1 MTNSNDLTFYRYS
14 PENMEEGVL
23 RKLFVGREA
32 QFDSIFEK
40 IEESARKKTPSFD
53 LIVGPRG
60 IGKSHFLSLL
70 YYDIK
75 SKLDSQLI
83 PVKLAEEEYSIFR
96 ASDLFIRILEVEEE
110 DTSDILSLDKDDDVL
125 YAALEK
131 LKQISKREKK
141 RYIIFV
147 ENLHEMFK
155 QLDKEEVTKLRLI
168 FKKHDIFSV
177 VATAPI
183 IFSGVSDKNEP
194 FFKFFSIQHL
204 NELSLNEIKTLI
216 KKIAETEGNNDF
228 LDEFEKYEEKIHG
241 MEHLTGGSPRLVILF
256 YEMITRGELENVEK
270 AFLKIVDEHTPYYQE
285 IFQLLSGQRRK
296 IFDIVISAG
305 KPVTPKEISKDA
317 RISIQTVT
325 TQLRRLEGDG
335 YVRSRPEGRHTKY
348 EVRERLFRL
357 WREMRQP
364 LGRKRITVL
373 LEFLQ
378 YWYTP
383 DERNELFTAK
393 FALLEAGEKTIL
405 KEVCYFAEAL
415 TTEFKTDALLKLTPK
430 LIQMGE
436 LEDAAH
442 EISKLRETVVQT
454 KDKSLESK
462 ILLHEGQLM
471 QSEKRYEDSL
481 EIFNKLLAINP
492 KDKLVL
498 SNIGSVLLDL
508 GKYEKAIKTFDKVLE
523 INSKDEFALKMIG
536 GALLNLDRYEEALD
550 FFKKNLL
557 INPNDNFSL
566 FSTSYTLNLLGKYE
580 NALVFIEKGLETN
593 PINEGALSLK
603 ESILMNLKRFEEQLE
618 ISDYILKINPKN
630 ESILLRKGIT
640 LEFLERHEEALEV
653 IETFLEINPINVI
666 ALSLKGTS
674 LVNLGLNEEA
684 LEVSNKALE
693 KINNGDFEPF
703 FKAFTLSSKGVALAN
718 LGNYEEALEV
728 FDNTLKFFPIDGHAL
743 RLKASMLLKLKRYDE
758 SLDAAL
764 KVIDSAS
771 NEYDK
776 IYASLIMISS
786 YLSLD
791 RKSEAILEI
800 ENINEVIINQ
810 KPDLIEEFIEISL
823 NLVLS
828 ELKLGNSGN
837 ANKFMKM
844 AYSADSKHELDG
856 IIEYTMIFL
865 KAAADSG
872 LSVVKAAVD
881 EILKLKGDT
890 YSDKIKPITKAIEIV
905 ETKDMKKYY
914 DLQVE
919 EREIVAD
926 IVRKITKSDNLIP
939 EEIKRKERS

>member
-1 MTNSNDLTFYRYS
+1 MMTNSNDLTFYRYS

-96 ASDLFIRILEVEEE
+96 ASDLFLRILEETEE
-110 DTSDILSLDKDDDVL
+110 DVSDILSLDKEDDIL

-141 RYIIFV
+141 RYIIFA
-147 ENLHEMFK
+147 ENLHELFR
-155 QLDKEEVTKLRLI
+155 QLDTEEVQKLRSI
-168 FKKHDIFSV
+168 FQKHDIFSV
-177 VATAPI
+177 VATAPM
-183 IFSGVSDKNEP
+183 IFPGVSDHDEP
-194 FFKFFSIQHL
+194 FYNFFRIQHL

-216 KKIAETEGNNDF
+216 KKIAETEGNKDF

-305 KPVTPKEISKDA
+305 KPVTPKEISKEA

-335 YVRSRPEGRHTKY
+335 YVRSRPDGRHTKY

-383 DERNELFTAK
+383 EERNELFRSK

-405 KEVCYFAEAL
+405 KDVCYFAEAL
-415 TTEFKTDALLKLTPK
+415 TTEFKTEALLKLTPK
-430 LIQMGE
+430 LLELNEQEEAKYEIQKLKEHLAETKDKE
-436 LEDAAH
+436 LEDKITLY
-442 EISKLRETVVQT
+442 EMLYEGNELIT
-454 KDKSLESK
+454 K
-462 ILLHEGQLM
+462 
-471 QSEKRYEDSL
+471 
-481 EIFNKLLAINP
+481 
-492 KDKLVL
+492 
-498 SNIGSVLLDL
+498 
-508 GKYEKAIKTFDKVLE
+508 GKYEKALSVFNSVIELNPKHESALSKKGAALMSLGKYEGALAVFNSVLEMNPNNELIQLGKSALLNSLEKYEEGLESSNLVLEMNPNNELALSNKGCALSNLGKYEEALTTLNSALEINPHSEFALLTKGDTLFNLDKYEETLTTLNSALEINPHSEFALSKKGIVLISLKKYEHAITTINVILERNPKQVNALECKVYSLMALGKYEDVLTVSKAIIDIIPKDDFVLSMKGGALSNLGKNEDALTIFNEVLE
-523 INSKDEFALKMIG
+523 INPENKGGIRGIFIVNINLALK
-536 GALLNLDRYEEALD
+536 E
-550 FFKKNLL
+550 
-557 INPNDNFSL
+557 
-566 FSTSYTLNLLGKYE
+566 
-580 NALVFIEKGLETN
+580 
-593 PINEGALSLK
+593 LK
-603 ESILMNLKRFEEQLE
+603 AN
-618 ISDYILKINPKN
+618 
-630 ESILLRKGIT
+630 
-640 LEFLERHEEALEV
+640 
-653 IETFLEINPINVI
+653 
-666 ALSLKGTS
+666 
-674 LVNLGLNEEA
+674 
-684 LEVSNKALE
+684 
-693 KINNGDFEPF
+693 
-703 FKAFTLSSKGVALAN
+703 N
-718 LGNYEEALEV
+718 LGNASEFIKTAYEQ
-728 FDNTLKFFPIDGHAL
+728 I
-743 RLKASMLLKLKRYDE
+743 SKLKDE
-758 SLDAAL
+758 DATNAL
-764 KVIDSAS
+764 T
-771 NEYDK
+771 
-776 IYASLIMISS
+776 
-786 YLSLD
+786 
-791 RKSEAILEI
+791 I
-800 ENINEVIINQ
+800 E
-810 KPDLIEEFIEISL
+810 
-823 NLVLS
+823 
-828 ELKLGNSGN
+828 
-837 ANKFMKM
+837 
-844 AYSADSKHELDG
+844 
-856 IIEYTMIFL
+856 FL
-865 KAAADSG
+865 KEAAEFG
-872 LSVVKAAVD
+872 LSVVKAALGEV
-881 EILKLKGDT
+881 LKLKGEE
-890 YSDKIKPITKAIEIV
+890 YGEHIKPITKAIEIV

>member
-1 MTNSNDLTFYRYS
+1 MAAASELTFYRYS
-14 PENMEEGVL
+14 PENMEEAVL

-32 QFDSIFEK
+32 QLESLYSE
-40 IEESARKKTPSFD
+40 IETSARKNTPRFY

-96 ASDLFIRILEVEEE
+96 ASDLFLRILEETEE
-110 DTSDILSLDKDDDVL
+110 DVSDILSLDKEDDIL

-141 RYIIFV
+141 RYIIFA
-147 ENLHEMFK
+147 ENLHELFR
-155 QLDKEEVTKLRLI
+155 QLDTEEVQKLRSI
-168 FKKHDIFSV
+168 FQKHDIFSV
-177 VATAPI
+177 VATAPM
-183 IFSGVSDKNEP
+183 IFPGVSDHDEP
-194 FFKFFSIQHL
+194 FYNFFRIQHL

-216 KKIAETEGNNDF
+216 KKIAETEGNKDF

-305 KPVTPKEISKDA
+305 KPVTPKEISKEA

-415 TTEFKTDALLKLTPK
+415 PTEFKTEALLKLTPK
-430 LIQMGE
+430 LLELNEHEEAAYDLKKLKEISDETKDKE
-436 LEDAAH
+436 LEDKIPLYEALY
-442 EISKLRETVVQT
+442 EGSQKLHNR
-454 KDKSLESK
+454 K
-462 ILLHEGQLM
+462 
-471 QSEKRYEDSL
+471 
-481 EIFNKLLAINP
+481 F
-492 KDKLVL
+492 
-498 SNIGSVLLDL
+498 
-508 GKYEKAIKTFDKVLE
+508 
-523 INSKDEFALKMIG
+523 
-536 GALLNLDRYEEALD
+536 EEALES
-550 FFKKNLL
+550 FNK
-557 INPNDNFSL
+557 
-566 FSTSYTLNLLGKYE
+566 
-580 NALVFIEKGLETN
+580 ALE
-593 PINEGALSLK
+593 
-603 ESILMNLKRFEEQLE
+603 
-618 ISDYILKINPKN
+618 INPKN
-630 ESILLRKGIT
+630 ESALSWKGT
-640 LEFLERHEEALEV
+640 ALGNLGKHEEALSV
-653 IETFLEINPINVI
+653 FNSVLEINPKNESAMLWIGAV
-666 ALSLKGTS
+666 LSNMGKH
-674 LVNLGLNEEA
+674 EEA
-684 LEVSNKALE
+684 LSVFNSVLEINPKNESALSN
-693 KINNGDFEPF
+693 
-703 FKAFTLSSKGVALAN
+703 KGVALGN
-718 LGNYEEALEV
+718 LGKYEETLSVFNLVLEINPKDEYALSWKGTALGNLGKHEEALSV
-728 FDNTLKFFPIDGHAL
+728 FNSVLEINPKNESALPNKGIALGNLGKHEEALSVLNSVLEINPNYEFAMKNFFITNLDLAL
-743 RLKASMLLKLKRYDE
+743 VELKA
-758 SLDAAL
+758 
-764 KVIDSAS
+764 
-771 NEYDK
+771 N
-776 IYASLIMISS
+776 
-786 YLSLD
+786 
-791 RKSEAILEI
+791 
-800 ENINEVIINQ
+800 
-810 KPDLIEEFIEISL
+810 
-823 NLVLS
+823 
-828 ELKLGNSGN
+828 NSGN
-837 ANKFMKM
+837 A
-844 AYSADSKHELDG
+844 SKLIKTAHESSSKLKDEDANALT
-856 IIEYTMIFL
+856 IEFL
-865 KAAADSG
+865 KEAAESG
-872 LSVVKAAVD
+872 LPVVKAAID
-881 EILKLKGDT
+881 ELLKLKGDT
-890 YSDKIKPITKAIEIV
+890 YGDKIKPITKAIEIV
-905 ETKDMKKYY
+905 ETKEMKKYY

-926 IVRKITKSDNLIP
+926 IVRTITKSDELIP